1 MKLFRKKEDAC
12 KTQKC
17 IFIAGFAGS
26 GKTMISKDLVK
37 ELHYV
42 YIDKDT
48 VSRASTEYAL
58 SILGGYEGDRES
70 VLYTRKIRHI
80 EYETALDT
88 VAENLKLGNNVIV
101 SAPFISQINAQ
112 DWLKEIKLKYML
124 NENIQFYV
132 VWVISSREVE
142 RDRIIRRGA
151 IRDKWK
157 LENWLEYCKSIES
170 IEVNK
175 NVDNIYF
182 FENLINDE
190 YNENFE
196 ELLEWIK
203 K

>member
-1 MKLFRKKEDAC
+1 M
-12 KTQKC
+12 
-17 IFIAGFAGS
+17 
-26 GKTMISKDLVK
+26 
-37 ELHYV
+37 
-42 YIDKDT
+42 
-48 VSRASTEYAL
+48 L
-58 SILGGYEGDRES
+58 SD
-70 VLYTRKIRHI
+70 
-80 EYETALDT
+80 
-88 VAENLKLGNNVIV
+88 
-101 SAPFISQINAQ
+101 
-112 DWLKEIKLKYML
+112 
-124 NENIQFYV
+124 NIQFYV
-132 VWVISSREVE
+132 VLVVSSREVE

-170 IEVNK
+170 IAANK